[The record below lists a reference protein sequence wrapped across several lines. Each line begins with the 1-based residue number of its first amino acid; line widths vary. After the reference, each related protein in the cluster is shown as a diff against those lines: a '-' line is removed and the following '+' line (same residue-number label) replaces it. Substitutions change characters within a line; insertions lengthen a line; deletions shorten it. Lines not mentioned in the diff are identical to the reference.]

1 MTSAASTLVR
11 RKWHSILGVGP
22 LLAFLLLHAWEA
34 NAAIA
39 GRDAFT
45 QRFALTTSSLVGL
58 LLKSVI
64 TLLPLLVHAALGI
77 GVLRRVPDEGPL
89 ARYAS
94 KGLRRLQ
101 ALTGSVVALFL
112 IFHLVR
118 TWAPLIY
125 GADAGA
131 AYDSLTLHAGVPF
144 EMTLYVLGIVCVSF
158 HVGQGLV
165 AASVT
170 WGWVSDAASLARVRI
185 VVGIVAFLLFL
196 VFLNSLSHFATGR
209 ALVFEETSVIHGAT
223 NLE

>member
-34 NAAIA
+34 SAATG

-45 QRFALTTSSLVGL
+45 QRFALTTSSLAGL

-64 TLLPLLVHAALGI
+64 TLLPLLVHAALGV
-77 GVLRRVPDEGPL
+77 GVLRRVPDDGPL
-89 ARYAS
+89 ARYPS

-101 ALTGSVVALFL
+101 AITGLVVAVFL

-118 TWAPLIY
+118 AWAPLVY

-131 AYDSLTLHAGVPF
+131 AYDALMLHAGVPF
-144 EMTLYVLGIVCVSF
+144 EMTLYVLGIACASF

-165 AASVT
+165 AACVT
-170 WGWVSDAASLARVRI
+170 WGWASNAASLARARV
-185 VVGIVAFLLFL
+185 VVGTVAFLLFL

-209 ALVFEETSVIHGAT
+209 ALVFEETIHGAT